1 MLKLGKMI
9 ELDEL
14 DELRFG
20 LFLSVSSE
28 SDFSIISG
36 KNSIFFSEHFLT
48 LSSRL
53 FTVNF

>member
-14 DELRFG
+14 DELRCG

-28 SDFSIISG
+28 SDFAIISG
-36 KNSIFFSEHFLT
+36 KNSIFFSE
-48 LSSRL
+48 R
-53 FTVNF
+53 

>member
-28 SDFSIISG
+28 SDFSIISD
-36 KNSIFFSEHFLT
+36 KNSIT